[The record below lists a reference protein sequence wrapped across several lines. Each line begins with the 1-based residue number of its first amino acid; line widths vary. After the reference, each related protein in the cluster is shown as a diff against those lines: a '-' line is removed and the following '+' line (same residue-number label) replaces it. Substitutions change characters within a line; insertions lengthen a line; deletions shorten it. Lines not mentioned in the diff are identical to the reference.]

1 MLPKHYSEIFHWRVA
16 ASTVDAARRADSA
29 KLVNTATECM
39 AKALATEGM
48 DR

>member
-29 KLVNTATECM
+29 KLVNTATVM